1 MHQIKVI
8 FILCFVL
15 VFSACQ
21 SPQEKQVQQ
30 AHSLRIIS
38 LAPSVTRELQYLG
51 LTDNIVGATSY
62 CDISQE
68 SPHLIIGTATE
79 VNLEKIFLLKP
90 DIVFATCLTKETTL
104 NTLKKNGIKIHL
116 VDKLDSFDEIC
127 EAFIAIGDEV
137 NRKDSAKEIVK
148 KSQQTIDSLRQLI
161 PTQSKK
167 QKVFIQLG
175 ANPLFTV
182 IPNTFM
188 DDYISFSACE
198 NIASDLRIGSIGR
211 ETVIARNPDVI
222 FIVTMGIVGAQEE
235 DVCKNFKEMNAVKNK
250 RIYVIDS
257 NIACT
262 PSVVSFTKALEDI
275 IHKLY
280 VE

>member
-235 DVCKNFKEMNAVKNK
+235 DVWKNFKEMNAVKNK